1 MCGIVVGLAF
11 GKLSQPEE
19 AMRQKLL
26 RYFTTELMIATEDRG
41 KDATGAVVLFDD
53 GKYMGLKRGEK
64 VTEFLSTFGET
75 KEYYG
80 SLLKVWRDHNKRGR
94 VFLGHC
100 RAGTSGDKEDNENNH
115 PIKIG
120 NLVGIHNGV
129 IRNHDVIFEKLGCK
143 RDGKVDS
150 EAIFRLFDYYTR
162 SGKEPFTFD
171 MIQEVINKLDGQFA
185 ITLFNA
191 DNLEQIPI
199 FRDGRPVELVLLRPY
214 GILLMVSEKKFWD
227 RIHFRYE
234 RVVHYYNEMHRI
246 KLPSLLGDGDI
257 LTKALADDHAAIFD
271 MSKKVTED
279 TEIADLC
286 EIKKMDRNSKVWKST
301 TSTSYNNYGTNYR
314 NSNYSA
320 VDKSKGA
327 EADDK
332 RRRVFDK
339 ITKQYRVKSGDETL
353 SAASSTTIPVDKEE
367 PAKGEEGETKVNI
380 TPVKPITATVSD
392 QNTNTDEKGNGPDKD
407 NAAEETYGKK
417 VILEDHTTY
426 DADKNELENNSDVTD
441 VDPKDI
447 KALTDIKAIE
457 LTGSVTEVDMIT
469 YPPEVVESAN
479 KAYKDLPIKQKG
491 CASLDELLDAIDIKD
506 KDTAYNLGI
515 ELIGSR
521 SIKHGWL
528 QGFMHAIHLLS
539 TPADDK
545 DRKREHHITALKSLI
560 ILMAQFYKKSKG
572 TNEALNAVV
581 KKRLSRII
589 LNNNKPV
596 NIIELTSIFNSHDRQ
611 LLEEMSGVI
620 AQASDDVKT
629 KNQSND

>member
-1 MCGIVVGLAF
+1 
-11 GKLSQPEE
+11 
-19 AMRQKLL
+19 
-26 RYFTTELMIATEDRG
+26 
-41 KDATGAVVLFDD
+41 
-53 GKYMGLKRGEK
+53 
-64 VTEFLSTFGET
+64 
-75 KEYYG
+75 
-80 SLLKVWRDHNKRGR
+80 
-94 VFLGHC
+94 
-100 RAGTSGDKEDNENNH
+100 
-115 PIKIG
+115 
-120 NLVGIHNGV
+120 
-129 IRNHDVIFEKLGCK
+129 
-143 RDGKVDS
+143 
-150 EAIFRLFDYYTR
+150 
-162 SGKEPFTFD
+162 
-171 MIQEVINKLDGQFA
+171 
-185 ITLFNA
+185 
-191 DNLEQIPI
+191 
-199 FRDGRPVELVLLRPY
+199 
-214 GILLMVSEKKFWD
+214 
-227 RIHFRYE
+227 
-234 RVVHYYNEMHRI
+234 
-246 KLPSLLGDGDI
+246 
-257 LTKALADDHAAIFD
+257 
-271 MSKKVTED
+271 
-279 TEIADLC
+279 
-286 EIKKMDRNSKVWKST
+286 
-301 TSTSYNNYGTNYR
+301 
-314 NSNYSA
+314 

-560 ILMAQFYKKSKG
+560 ILMAQFYKKSQG
-572 TNEALNAVV
+572 TNEALGGVV

-596 NIIELTSIFNSHDRQ
+596 NIVELTSIFNSHDRQ